1 MKLDIKSLAINKKY
15 INENYSQSGSYVHPD
30 TPGNK
35 HIPAGGIDGQVLKN
49 NGLNGEAM
57 WDDITPDNIGALS
70 IDGDV
75 AENTVT
81 FDSQDSESV
90 VSWIESA
97 TMKSGEKFHQLIAKI
112 SIMSNNLRFL
122 RKMLGST
129 DISKIGDG
137 TVTGI
142 LNSLNAGIAD
152 KMFTVGT
159 SKPVSGYAVNQDS
172 YILRSQFGHV
182 DLYLNVDAQT
192 IQNTWNII
200 GYIPE
205 GYRPPEYIRLVAYI
219 SDGSSELTPVH
230 CFAYSN
236 GDIKVY
242 NPLPTGNYY
251 LLIWGSYLIVR

>member
-49 NGLNGEAM
+49 YGLNGEAM

-90 VSWIESA
+90 ASWIESA
-97 TMKSGEKFHQLIAKI
+97 TMKSGEKCHQLIAKI

-142 LNSLNAGIAD
+142 LNSLNTGLLW
-152 KMFTVGT
+152 KGVGDT
-159 SKPVSGYAVNQDS
+159 TGMNPISLPPHKEIYVAIDFQSSPACRRTLKIPALSAMETDLFGQVNGTID
-172 YILRSQFGHV
+172 YVHIL
-182 DLYLNVDAQT
+182 
-192 IQNTWNII
+192 
-200 GYIPE
+200 
-205 GYRPPEYIRLVAYI
+205 
-219 SDGSSELTPVH
+219 
-230 CFAYSN
+230 C
-236 GDIKVY
+236 K
-242 NPLPTGNYY
+242 
-251 LLIWGSYLIVR
+251 

>member
-1 MKLDIKSLAINKKY
+1 
-15 INENYSQSGSYVHPD
+15 
-30 TPGNK
+30 
-35 HIPAGGIDGQVLKN
+35 
-49 NGLNGEAM
+49 
-57 WDDITPDNIGALS
+57 
-70 IDGDV
+70 
-75 AENTVT
+75 
-81 FDSQDSESV
+81 
-90 VSWIESA
+90 
-97 TMKSGEKFHQLIAKI
+97 
-112 SIMSNNLRFL
+112 MSNKALL
-122 RKMLGST
+122 Q
-129 DISKIGDG
+129 
-137 TVTGI
+137 
-142 LNSLNAGIAD
+142 LNTGIAD

-219 SDGSSELTPVH
+219 SDGSAELTPVH

>member
-49 NGLNGEAM
+49 YGLNGEAM

-90 VSWIESA
+90 ASWIESA
-97 TMKSGEKFHQLIAKI
+97 TMKSGEKCHQLIAKI

-142 LNSLNAGIAD
+142 LNSLNTGLTWKYLGYNSGECRFELPAHKEIYVAVDFHSDASLRRTLLIPRIEDFETQLFWQEEDGAVNYVRIYYHGSVVGMYLTSNPAGID
-152 KMFTVGT
+152 NFKM
-159 SKPVSGYAVNQDS
+159 S
-172 YILRSQFGHV
+172 L
-182 DLYLNVDAQT
+182 
-192 IQNTWNII
+192 W
-200 GYIPE
+200 
-205 GYRPPEYIRLVAYI
+205 YR
-219 SDGSSELTPVH
+219 
-230 CFAYSN
+230 
-236 GDIKVY
+236 
-242 NPLPTGNYY
+242 
-251 LLIWGSYLIVR
+251 